1 MTKRKLRIAIL
12 SSGRFHVCDLARELS
27 LRGHDVRFHSLVP
40 PRRTRR
46 FGLPPAC
53 NRWLLPRV
61 IHQAAAYKLF
71 ARTRLRHR
79 ADEGLQRAIDT
90 AAAKVLEPCDV
101 FIGMSGLCNR
111 AAARAKQLGAR
122 VWIERGSRHIL
133 SQKEILDRIDG
144 AEKVPEFSVR
154 RELHDYDHADVISLL
169 SQHCVDSFVERGFSP
184 HRLVRNPLGVNL
196 DMFPPTP
203 APPTAPPTVLMA
215 GTWSLQKGCDVLA
228 AAWRRLPGVRLA
240 HVGSVGDDCPLPSD
254 PGFEHLGKVDQ
265 TRLPEVYA
273 RYQVMALASRQE
285 GLATVQ
291 PQGLASG
298 LRLVCTDRTG
308 GADLAAMIP
317 DRRVVRVVP
326 TDDPEALAAALSE
339 SLRDAKTDKGLRDRL
354 GSAKGEL
361 TWAAY
366 ARRYEGNL
374 FERL

>member
-61 IHQAAAYKLF
+61 AHRAAAYKLL

-79 ADEGLQRAIDT
+79 ADEGLHRAIDA

-111 AAARAKQLGAR
+111 VAARAKQFGAQ

-133 SQKEILDRIDG
+133 SQKEILDRIAG
-144 AEKVPEFSVR
+144 AGTVAEFSVR
-154 RELHDYDHADVISLL
+154 RELIDYDHADVISLL
-169 SQHCVDSFVERGFSP
+169 SQHCVDSFLDRGFP
-184 HRLVRNPLGVNL
+184 PQQLVRNPLGVNL
-196 DMFPPTP
+196 DMFPPTT
-203 APPTAPPTVLMA
+203 APPADRPTVLMV
-215 GTWSLQKGCDVLA
+215 GTWCLRKGCDVLT
-228 AAWRRLPGVRLA
+228 AAWRRLPGVRLLHVGPVQDAPLPTDPLFEHVDKVPQFELTHQYARA
-240 HVGSVGDDCPLPSD
+240 HV
-254 PGFEHLGKVDQ
+254 F
-265 TRLPEVYA
+265 
-273 RYQVMALASRQE
+273 ALASREE

-291 PQGLASG
+291 PQALASG

-317 DRRVVRVVP
+317 DRRAVRVVP
-326 TDDPEALAAALSE
+326 TDDPDALAGALAE
-339 SLRDAKTDKGLRDRL
+339 SLQDSKADTGVRDRL
-354 GSAKGEL
+354 GPAKGEL

-366 ARRYEGNL
+366 ARRYEANL
-374 FERL
+374 FERM